1 MPPTRVGGIP
11 EIYGPLTNTLIPPDD
26 AAALAS
32 AIASSLDDPM
42 AAAKIAQQISARVA
56 ALFSR
61 DTMVDGVLAGYRAA
75 LDRKLSDNH
84 G

>member
-1 MPPTRVGGIP
+1 
-11 EIYGPLTNTLIPPDD
+11 
-26 AAALAS
+26 
-32 AIASSLDDPM
+32 M

-75 LDRKLSDNH
+75 LDRKLSVRH
-84 G
+84 R